1 MFKIENE
8 FGLHTKVVEYIRRFY
23 PESIIVATL
32 GENQD
37 TSTKR
42 INSWKIGYQKGQPDL
57 IIMNFHKDFAGC
69 FMY

>member
-1 MFKIENE
+1 M
-8 FGLHTKVVEYIRRFY
+8 GLSAHKAYNFAWCCTSSK
-23 PESIIVATL
+23 TL

-42 INSWKIGYQKGQPDL
+42 INSWKIGYQNGQHDL

>member
-8 FGLHTKVVEYIRRFY
+8 FDLYTKVVEYIRRFY

-42 INSWKIGYQKGQPDL
+42 INSLQA
-57 IIMNFHKDFAGC
+57 AGSI
-69 FMY
+69 FGG